1 MEKTD
6 NISIKIYVNK
16 IKNRIK
22 FKIRTGYYLK
32 ILKSEA
38 MKLLESKI
46 GILNK
51 DKNGKNMPNLEAIE
65 IVLVHCNIVK
75 NDHQQ
80 DSRVLY
86 TFIPNKSFGQ
96 LLDFSPKSFIFL
108 ILTVHSEFSLSYIE
122 V

>member
-6 NISIKIYVNK
+6 TISIKIYVNK